1 MAARMAQP
9 AGQAKYRRRS
19 FLAETPFAVMNTT
32 MNIQQ
37 LLLRG
42 IDKVTIEF
50 GWICSAY
57 NIRKLT
63 RLLAASRQE
72 RQGMMTT

>member
-1 MAARMAQP
+1 
-9 AGQAKYRRRS
+9 
-19 FLAETPFAVMNTT
+19 MNTT

-50 GWICSAY
+50 GCICSAY
-57 NIRKLT
+57 NVKKLT
-63 RLLAASRQE
+63 RLLTASRQE
-72 RQGMMTT
+72 RQRMKG